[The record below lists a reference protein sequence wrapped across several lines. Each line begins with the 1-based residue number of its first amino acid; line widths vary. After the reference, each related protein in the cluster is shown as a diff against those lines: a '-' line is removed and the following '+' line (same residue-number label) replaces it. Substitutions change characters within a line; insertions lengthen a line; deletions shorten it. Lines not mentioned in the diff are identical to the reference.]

1 MRFILN
7 FIFFGVLF
15 YLIWL
20 FFPEAFDKLVSW
32 ANQAYEFLRDLFTQA
47 SDKVQSYRH
56 SNDAPPQRAP
66 EGPPRSLLIPLLLL
80 TASFKSGSK

>member
-20 FFPEAFDKLVSW
+20 FFPDAFKTLVSW
-32 ANQAYEFLRDLFTQA
+32 ADQIVAFFKEVFNSFY
-47 SDKVQSYRH
+47 DKVYHHTPTSPT
-56 SNDAPPQRAP
+56 SPVPPTNPSHAFIM
-66 EGPPRSLLIPLLLL
+66 LPLFLEY
-80 TASFKSGSK
+80 FKGIKL